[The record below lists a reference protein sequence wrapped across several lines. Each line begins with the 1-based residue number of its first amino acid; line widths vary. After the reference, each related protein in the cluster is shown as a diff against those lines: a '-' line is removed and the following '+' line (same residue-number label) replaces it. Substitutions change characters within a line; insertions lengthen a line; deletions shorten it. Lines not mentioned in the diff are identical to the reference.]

1 VAVYGFL
8 GVNLTALTIGT
19 LIVTG
24 WLINYLI
31 ELLPGAFP
39 NANRATAIYPMSYV
53 FRQLFV
59 LGTILNIPLIP

>member
-1 VAVYGFL
+1 MAVYGFL
-8 GVNLTALTIGT
+8 GLNLAVLTIGT

-24 WLINYLI
+24 WLVKYLI

-39 NANRATAIYPMSYV
+39 NASRATGIYPLSYV
-53 FRQLFV
+53 FQQLFV

>member
-1 VAVYGFL
+1 MAVYGFL
-8 GVNLTALTIGT
+8 GLNLTVLSIGT

-24 WLINYLI
+24 WLVKYLI

-39 NANRATAIYPMSYV
+39 NATRATAIYPLSYV
-53 FRQLFV
+53 FRQLLV